1 MLRLSLILLPALVA
15 CSTQAS
21 TDGAT
26 DIVEQSELDALAA
39 QIIALQTRLDAE
51 EAKSADLEQRLSAA
65 ETRLTD
71 LEANTGTGTGSE
83 ELEDR
88 LSALEADLSSLE
100 TSFDLLSG
108 RVDEI
113 EDAMGNHVW
122 SLSTDSDGSG
132 GKGTDFSAL
141 GAGLDI
147 SVTTTEPIL
156 AWCTAHSYEGTPSIR
171 LTLTS
176 ADGSWS
182 SSSNTYDVDEN
193 PYWKMYLSVMG
204 SFTVPE
210 AGDYTLD
217 CEGKRGSTWYDYD
230 IVVIQGATTTSDM

>member
-1 MLRLSLILLPALVA
+1 MPRLLLLIPALAA
-15 CSTQAS
+15 CSTKATTDGS
-21 TDGAT
+21 TDL
-26 DIVEQSELDALAA
+26 VEQSELDAMAA

-51 EAKSADLEQRLSAA
+51 EARGDELEQRLADA
-65 ETRLTD
+65 ETRLD
-71 LEANTGTGTGSE
+71 DVEANTGTGTGVD
-83 ELEDR
+83 ELEAR
-88 LSALEADLSSLE
+88 LSLVETDLSDLQ
-100 TSFDLLSG
+100 TAFDALTG

-122 SLSTDSDGSG
+122 SLSAESDGSG

-147 SVTTTEPIL
+147 TVTTTEPIL
-156 AWCTAHSYEGTPSIR
+156 VWCIAHSYEGTPSLR

-176 ADGSWS
+176 ADGSWTT
-182 SSSNTYDVDEN
+182 SSNTYEVDEN
-193 PYWKMYLSVMG
+193 PYWKMYLTVMG

-230 IVVIQGATTTSDM
+230 VIAVQGV

>member
-1 MLRLSLILLPALVA
+1 MPRLLLLISALTA
-15 CSTQAS
+15 CSTQATTDGS
-21 TDGAT
+21 TDL
-26 DIVEQSELDALAA
+26 VEQSELDALAA
-39 QIIALQTRLDAE
+39 QIVALQTRLDAE
-51 EAKSADLEQRLSAA
+51 EARGDELEQRLADA
-65 ETRLTD
+65 ETRLD
-71 LEANTGTGTGSE
+71 DVEANTGAGTGVE
-83 ELEDR
+83 ELDAR
-88 LSALEADLSSLE
+88 LSLVEADLSDLQ
-100 TSFDLLSG
+100 TAFDALTG

-147 SVTTTEPIL
+147 TVTTTEPIL
-156 AWCTAHSYEGTPSIR
+156 AWCIAHSYEGTPSLR

-176 ADGSWS
+176 ADGSWTT
-182 SSSNTYDVDEN
+182 SSNSYEVDEN
-193 PYWKMYLSVMG
+193 PYWKMYLTVMG

-230 IVVIQGATTTSDM
+230 MVALQGAATTTDL